1 MMSNI
6 ILYSTGCPA
15 CMAVENMLKN
25 NSIPYTKTDDV
36 EGLIERGFTRVPV
49 LQNGEEYIEDIEE
62 ILSFIKNYGG

>member
-1 MMSNI
+1 MSNI

-25 NSIPYTKTDDV
+25 KSIPYTKTDDV
-36 EGLIERGFTRVPV
+36 EELIERGFTRVPV
-49 LQNGEEYIEDIEE
+49 LQIGEEYVEDIEK